1 MAAYVPDSS
10 VSRKQTSFVRS
21 RVGIVTLILALLLAL
36 FLIRPGA
43 GRLRSR
49 VVTAIGM
56 ALGRQ
61 GGVSSVHIRLLPHPG
76 FDLQNFVGHDDPAFS
91 ARSVIPS
98 QQGTAELR
106 TH

>member
-43 GRLRSR
+43 LRLRSR
-49 VVTAIGM
+49 IVTAIGM
-56 ALGRQ
+56 APGREVD
-61 GGVSSVHIRLLPHPG
+61 VSSVHIRLVPHPG
-76 FDLQNFVGHDDPAFS
+76 FDLEKFVVDADAAFS
-91 ARSVIPS
+91 REQDIPRER
-98 QQGTAELR
+98 AM
-106 TH
+106 